1 VDRATAE
8 ELKENAMK
16 PLFISFVLLA
26 LVACSP
32 QEQTTATTATNGGL
46 NWTADYPTALA
57 QAKTEKKLVMVDLY
71 TDWCSWC
78 KKLDRDVY
86 ANGTV
91 VEKLT
96 KSFVVV
102 KVNPEKNTGGRELAK
117 KFGTQ
122 GYPHIVFV
130 NGNGDK
136 VSEISG
142 YVPADEFLK
151 ELDSAAGKR

>member
-1 VDRATAE
+1 
-8 ELKENAMK
+8 MK
-16 PLFISFVLLA
+16 PLFVSLGLIA

-32 QEQTTATTATNGGL
+32 QKQTTATTAATGGL
-46 NWTADYPTALA
+46 NWAVDYPTALA
-57 QAKTEKKLVMVDLY
+57 QAKMEKKLVMVDLY

-91 VEKLT
+91 AEKLT

-102 KVNPEKNTGGRELAK
+102 KVNPEKSTGGRELAK
-117 KFGTQ
+117 KFGTH

-142 YVPADEFLK
+142 YLSPDDFMK
-151 ELDSAAGKR
+151 ELDSVAGKR